1 MSPGWSSTRSLAD
14 RGVRRNGGYKP
25 ATAPTI
31 PFSATSVFAYSE
43 QCCGDLNPTQPNCRS
58 QPAGDGV
65 GSVNS
70 GGEADGLIASRL
82 APTGDLWWLQD
93 LRTTEIKLW
102 EPAGDGGG
110 SVNSGGEAD
119 GLIASKLAPTGI
131 VALIRLSTA
140 ADTAVRRTATVSET
154 PGADRRSVVAGAGR
168 NRQGIA
174 GAPRR

>member
-1 MSPGWSSTRSLAD
+1 MASGQSTQVVKLMASSPAVWLPQGICGGCRIC
-14 RGVRRNGGYKP
+14 VRRRSN
-25 ATAPTI
+25 
-31 PFSATSVFAYSE
+31 
-43 QCCGDLNPTQPNCRS
+43 CGS

-70 GGEADGLIASRL
+70 GGEADGLIASSL